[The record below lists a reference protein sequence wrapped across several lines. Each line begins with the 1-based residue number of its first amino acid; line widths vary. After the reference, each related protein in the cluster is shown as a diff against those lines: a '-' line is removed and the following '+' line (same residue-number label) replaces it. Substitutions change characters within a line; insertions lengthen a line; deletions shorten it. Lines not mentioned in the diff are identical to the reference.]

1 MKIELKKF
9 GTLLASRPDGREAFL
24 AFKAY
29 VGSLKKSEPFEIDFT
44 DIRVLTPSWADEF
57 FTGLK
62 ETYPDHS
69 IKYLPSKNASVIE
82 TLKFLKEQ

>member
-29 VGSLKKSEPFEIDFT
+29 VGSVKKNELFEIDFT

-62 ETYPDHS
+62 ETFPDHP
-69 IKYLPSKNASVIE
+69 IQYLPSKNASVIE
-82 TLKFLKEQ
+82 TLKFLNES

>member
-29 VGSLKKSEPFEIDFT
+29 MGSLKKNEPFEIDFT

-62 ETYPDHS
+62 ENFSDHPVQ
-69 IKYLPSKNASVIE
+69 YLPSKNASVIE
-82 TLKFLKEQ
+82 TLKFLSEP

>member
-9 GTLLASRPDGREAFL
+9 GVMLMSRPAGRDAFL

-29 VGSLKKSEPFEIDFT
+29 MPSLNKNEAFEVDFEGVH
-44 DIRVLTPSWADEF
+44 VLAPSWADEF

-62 ETYPDHS
+62 ESFPDHP
-69 IKYLPSKNASVIE
+69 IHYLPSKNASVIE
-82 TLKFLKEQ
+82 TLKILNEP